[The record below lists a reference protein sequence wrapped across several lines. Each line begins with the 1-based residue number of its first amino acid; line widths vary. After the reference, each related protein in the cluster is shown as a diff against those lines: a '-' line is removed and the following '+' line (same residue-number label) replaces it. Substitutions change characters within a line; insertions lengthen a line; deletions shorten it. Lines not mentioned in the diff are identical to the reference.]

1 MSNQKMMGNSI
12 KHADG
17 MSSDDEMSSLDQ
29 ATLGKV
35 RQDVENQARTGKNP
49 IFFISVS
56 SNRCAK
62 CQRRQFSFYDYLTP
76 VTLLLI
82 QR

>member
-1 MSNQKMMGNSI
+1 MFTKSM

-35 RQDVENQARTGKNP
+35 RQDVENQARTGKHS
-49 IFFISVS
+49 ISINVHIHK
-56 SNRCAK
+56 RPK
-62 CQRRQFSFYDYLTP
+62 
-76 VTLLLI
+76 
-82 QR
+82 